1 MKKYNETYYP
11 KVRSRGVMDKWN
23 VTLYIFEGR
32 GRYFFAAYF
41 APSLQ

>member
-23 VTLYIFEGR
+23 VMPRIFESGGR
-32 GRYFFAAYF
+32 
-41 APSLQ
+41 